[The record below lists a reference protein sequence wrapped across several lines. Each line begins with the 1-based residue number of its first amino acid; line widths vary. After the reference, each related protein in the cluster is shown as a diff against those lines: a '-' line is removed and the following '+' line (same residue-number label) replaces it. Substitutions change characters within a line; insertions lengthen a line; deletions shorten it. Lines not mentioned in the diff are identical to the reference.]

1 MKMQQNISESSKNLE
16 KASKVARKVCDSQ
29 WKWEWKCDN

>member
-1 MKMQQNISESSKNLE
+1 MLNIMKMQQNISESSKNLE

-29 WKWEWKCDN
+29 